1 MQITYAENI
10 IFQYPTLDI
19 PAVLD
24 IILTYSNLPAIILL
38 LLLAIV
44 SPIVITKTKN

>member
-1 MQITYAENI
+1 MEVTYAETKVM
-10 IFQYPTLDI
+10 QHPTLDI

-38 LLLAIV
+38 LLLAII
-44 SPIVITKTKN
+44 SPIVITKTKI